1 MHDIALWACAVV
13 KFNILTLLF
22 TNPVKVMKIYSF
34 VFFAFFSL
42 LLILNQASVI
52 PVKQNS
58 TGIKSVTAK
67 IVFKSVDGGQTW
79 QDITEGLPDN
89 SGQEGFMIGG
99 GFATNN
105 GFYLRAGD
113 GLFFD
118 KRNSTAPNW
127 SKEILSD
134 NQVGIFPVKTGLLAF
149 NYNDGKILQMTTGK
163 KDWLPI
169 YQNFKGK
176 EVVTFFE
183 TDKGTVFIGT
193 NTGLFKFVDAEKTWK
208 QVFPTS
214 KGVRKLVESGGVL
227 MGLTQ
232 KGIIRSTDN
241 GDHWNLVTTEGDHGI
256 DLQQINGGFAAIT
269 ESQERRFRVRT
280 SYDGGITWED
290 IDAGL
295 PVHVFNIV
303 QAGEN
308 LFCSH
313 YNGISGST
321 DNGKT
326 WKLLLPSV
334 DHEIFKLSVS
344 GNVIYATRNVGGC

>member
-1 MHDIALWACAVV
+1 
-13 KFNILTLLF
+13 
-22 TNPVKVMKIYSF
+22 MKTYSL
-34 VFFAFFSL
+34 VFFAFFQFL
-42 LLILNQASVI
+42 LVLNQASEPMPSDSAVR
-52 PVKQNS
+52 VKQNS

-67 IVFKSVDGGQTW
+67 IVFKSVDGGRTW

-113 GLFFD
+113 GLFFN
-118 KRNSTAPNW
+118 KRNSMVPNW
-127 SKEILSD
+127 SKEILSN
-134 NQVGIFPVKTGLLAF
+134 NQVGIFPSKTGVLAF
-149 NYNDGKILQMTTGK
+149 NYNDGQILQTLNGK

-169 YQNFKGK
+169 YRNFQRKD
-176 EVVTFFE
+176 VLTFFE

-193 NTGLFKFVDAEKTWK
+193 NTGLFKFADAEKAWK
-208 QVFPTS
+208 QVFAQS

-256 DLQQINGGFAAIT
+256 DVQRINGGFAAIT
-269 ESQERRFRVRT
+269 ESKERRFRVRT
-280 SYDGGITWED
+280 SHDDGMTWQS

-303 QAGEN
+303 QVGEN

-313 YNGISGST
+313 QNGISGSS

-326 WKLLLPSV
+326 WKLLLPSI
-334 DHEIFKLSVS
+334 DHDIFNLSVS
-344 GNVIYATRNVGGC
+344 GDVIYAMRNVGGC